1 MSKEFLT
8 PLSSTCSSTMEES
21 TTSISLFS
29 TTNTSIVSFD
39 DHVMIHNIPNQKM
52 ELNKRDKSK
61 VWWSSKELL
70 EIRDDCQ
77 EEIDTLKEMYGEDN
91 AACGLVSHTNVFAFR
106 GLELIGRD
114 SSKAKKQ
121 KRAKKE
127 FVNCMKMDSEMI
139 DIEETCENYR
149 QVVTECENR
158 AKYHAQVDMIAIR
171 DYIKNEGRECE
182 ASSSDTTKVSWPTL
196 NEQEIP
202 SIKQQRRRSSLMKS
216 AKSVMRSLSFST
228 KAAPSSSPTSSLKKH
243 PSTTT
248 TPRRNSR
255 KITSQHLRP
264 IGTAIVSP
272 MSSSSSSSRRPLPRN
287 SYNFGNGSTSSSTS
301 LSIMNET
308 IDEDNIQSV
317 IDGFADSGLI
327 HKKHGAKTLKNSFV
341 VEQQRH
347 QPLSI

>member
-8 PLSSTCSSTMEES
+8 PLSSTCSSTMDES

-52 ELNKRDKSK
+52 ELNKRDKCK

-77 EEIDTLKEMYGEDN
+77 EELDTLKEMYGEEN

-114 SSKAKKQ
+114 SSKAKRQ

-127 FVNCMKMDSEMI
+127 FVNCMKMDSDMI
-139 DIEETCENYR
+139 DIEETCENYK
-149 QVVTECENR
+149 QVVTESENR

-171 DYIKNEGRECE
+171 DYIKSEGPEGE
-182 ASSSDTTKVSWPTL
+182 ASTSSTTKASWPTL

-216 AKSVMRSLSFST
+216 AKSVMRSLAFST

-248 TPRRNSR
+248 PRRNSR
-255 KITSQHLRP
+255 KIGSQHLRP
-264 IGTAIVSP
+264 IGAAIVSP
-272 MSSSSSSSRRPLPRN
+272 MSSSSSRRPLPRN
-287 SYNFGNGSTSSSTS
+287 SYNFGDGSMSSSTS

-327 HKKHGAKTLKNSFV
+327 HRKHGARTLKNNF

-347 QPLSI
+347 QPISI